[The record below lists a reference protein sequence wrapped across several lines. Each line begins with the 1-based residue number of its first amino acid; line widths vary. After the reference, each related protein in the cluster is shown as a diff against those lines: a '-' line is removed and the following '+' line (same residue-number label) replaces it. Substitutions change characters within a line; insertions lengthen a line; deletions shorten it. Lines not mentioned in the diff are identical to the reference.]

1 MDSGPNPPSSKSNH
15 SSKDVAYHSP
25 RKLVISSID
34 SASFVSSTSKS
45 YKSPILSHD
54 KSKGAV
60 PSKMNQILAAQ
71 QDNISDALHEMNDKY
86 KYQIAAWRI
95 YYFITLIRL
104 RKLKKLNIKLLNTN
118 NYNTS
123 LLDKCYKKTKLL
135 SLTIQHQT
143 EEMGRMNH
151 AKEELQETMA
161 SVRTNYENVISD
173 MRSNF
178 DVKVEELS
186 LLQSFQRKH
195 KNDMQILVEVN
206 SKIKYE
212 LDVNKDACKDLV
224 LEAAQLK
231 SEMEL
236 LNQRNNITLQHV
248 QELESIILK
257 QNELVEQLTASLSN
271 QKSDSEVRVGKYE
284 EHISLLEKRLSAAA
298 SNEEVLNNEIAKL
311 KNDVTELKSN
321 LNQSKVSNDRINNEK
336 ALVNNAMAVMV
347 ETMNEQKVK
356 LDQHTKTI
364 QKLRDEIK
372 YLSKSKRNSSQMSS
386 VRDKTKDISG
396 DTDEDQE
403 GNIEGANTN
412 TTSEY
417 HESKNSFAADVKYE
431 NDVDRVADRVAWEIR
446 NRPFNSNSIQKL
458 DDILENTEVVE
469 EKNSNILSEVIKNS
483 SPEKNTADDSV
494 SRRESSSDRGRS
506 RSSNDN
512 KSRRESSSD
521 DKSRRESS
529 SDNSRSRSSNDNK
542 SRRESSS
549 DHDRKGGS
557 NDDKSRR
564 ESSSDHRRSSG
575 SNDDKSRRESSSDNS
590 RSRSSNDSNRDSG
603 NTDRGREKNRK
614 STTSNSPDSS
624 PHLHRGS
631 NVSSSKSKTEEIK
644 LAPEMD

>member
-1 MDSGPNPPSSKSNH
+1 MDSGPNPPSSKSPH

-34 SASFVSSTSKS
+34 SASFVSSTSKL
-45 YKSPILSHD
+45 YKSPIPSHD

-71 QDNISDALHEMNDKY
+71 QNNINDALHEMNDKY

-118 NYNTS
+118 NHNTS
-123 LLDKCYKKTKLL
+123 LLDKCYKNTKLL
-135 SLTIQHQT
+135 SLTIQHQRD
-143 EEMGRMNH
+143 EMGRMKQ

-161 SVRTNYENVISD
+161 SVREKYDTTINEMITNYENVISD
-173 MRSNF
+173 MTSNF

-186 LLQSFQRKH
+186 LLQSFQSKH

-284 EHISLLEKRLSAAA
+284 EHIADLDKRLSAAA

-336 ALVNNAMAVMV
+336 ALVN
-347 ETMNEQKVK
+347 
-356 LDQHTKTI
+356 
-364 QKLRDEIK
+364 
-372 YLSKSKRNSSQMSS
+372 
-386 VRDKTKDISG
+386 
-396 DTDEDQE
+396 
-403 GNIEGANTN
+403 
-412 TTSEY
+412 
-417 HESKNSFAADVKYE
+417 ES
-431 NDVDRVADRVAWEIR
+431 
-446 NRPFNSNSIQKL
+446 
-458 DDILENTEVVE
+458 
-469 EKNSNILSEVIKNS
+469 
-483 SPEKNTADDSV
+483 
-494 SRRESSSDRGRS
+494 
-506 RSSNDN
+506 
-512 KSRRESSSD
+512 
-521 DKSRRESS
+521 
-529 SDNSRSRSSNDNK
+529 
-542 SRRESSS
+542 
-549 DHDRKGGS
+549 
-557 NDDKSRR
+557 
-564 ESSSDHRRSSG
+564 
-575 SNDDKSRRESSSDNS
+575 
-590 RSRSSNDSNRDSG
+590 
-603 NTDRGREKNRK
+603 
-614 STTSNSPDSS
+614 
-624 PHLHRGS
+624 
-631 NVSSSKSKTEEIK
+631 
-644 LAPEMD
+644 